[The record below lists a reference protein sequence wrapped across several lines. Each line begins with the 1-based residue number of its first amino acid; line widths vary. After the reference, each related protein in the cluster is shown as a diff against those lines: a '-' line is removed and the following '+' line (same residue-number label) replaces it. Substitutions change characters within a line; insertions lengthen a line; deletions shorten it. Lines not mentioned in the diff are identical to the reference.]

1 MIKKWVNIEGDMAII
16 KDRPKTGVFR
26 GTVSVEPLHHLK
38 GYRPDNGSP
47 LEWECLFMLPPWLG
61 PWWSYFGEGAQTHL
75 YVVKQSDEILGVA
88 PLAVTGDTARLIG
101 DSDLIDY
108 SDFIVAPSREM
119 EFFSILIDYLRR
131 QGISRLHTGRVRAD
145 STAFSCFHAYSTLLG
160 SDVSCNPV
168 DVLYEI
174 DLADTW
180 EGYIDI
186 LSAKE
191 RHETRRKFRRLES
204 AGRVGQR
211 VIEDKKDVL
220 HAMDIF
226 ISLFRS
232 NTTEKAEF
240 MAGDVESFFRSL
252 AVEMADAGLLM
263 LSFLDLNDRP
273 VASTMCFDYR
283 STVYL
288 YNNGYDRHFSHLS
301 VGLLSKVLS
310 IQESIK
316 RGRKKYNFLRG
327 SEAYKGRLGGHPV
340 RLYHCESI
348 LK

>member
-1 MIKKWVNIEGDMAII
+1 MRENMAVM
-16 KDRPKTGVFR
+16 KDRPETRDFR
-26 GTVSVEPLHHLK
+26 GTVSVEPLDRLK
-38 GYRPDNGSP
+38 GYRPDDGSR
-47 LEWECLFMLPPWLG
+47 LEWDCLFMLPPWLG
-61 PWWSYFGEGAQTHL
+61 PWCSYFGEGAQTHL
-75 YVVKQSDEILGVA
+75 YVVKKSDEVLGVA
-88 PLAVTGDTARLIG
+88 PLAVTGDTASLIS

-108 SDFIVAPSREM
+108 SDFIVAPSREI
-119 EFFSILIDYLRR
+119 EFFSILFDHLRR
-131 QGISRLHTGRVRAD
+131 EGVSRLQTGRVRAD
-145 STAFSCFHAYSTLLG
+145 STALSCLQAYSTPLG
-160 SDVSCNPV
+160 WDVSCNPV

-180 EGYIDI
+180 EGYLGI

-211 VIEDKKDVL
+211 VVEDKKDVL

-232 NTTEKAEF
+232 NRTEKAQF
-240 MAGDVESFFRSL
+240 MAGNVESFFRSL

-263 LSFLDLNDRP
+263 LFFLELNDKP

-288 YNNGYDRHFSHLS
+288 YNNGYDRHFDHLS

-340 RLYHCESI
+340 RLYRCEGI

>member
-1 MIKKWVNIEGDMAII
+1 MTIKIN
-16 KDRPKTGVFR
+16 RPETTPSA
-26 GTVSVEPLHHLK
+26 GTVSVEPLPGLK
-38 GYRPDNGSP
+38 RYSPDHGSA
-47 LEWECLFMLPPWLG
+47 LKWDCLFMLPPWIG
-61 PWWSYFGEGAQTHL
+61 PWWSYFGEGSQTRL
-75 YVVKQSDEILGVA
+75 YVVKQSDEVLGVA
-88 PLAVTGDTARLIG
+88 PLAVTGDTARLIS
-101 DSDLIDY
+101 DSNLIDY
-108 SDFIVAPSREM
+108 SDFIVAHSREM
-119 EFFSILIDYLRR
+119 EFFSILFDHLRR
-131 QGISRLHTGRVRAD
+131 EGVSRLQTGRVRAD
-145 STAFSCFHAYSTLLG
+145 STAFSCLHAYSTPLG
-160 SDVSCNPV
+160 CDVSSNPV

-174 DLADTW
+174 DLSDTW
-180 EGYIDI
+180 EGYLGI

-204 AGRVGQR
+204 AGRVGLR

-220 HAMDIF
+220 HAMDTF

-232 NTTEKAEF
+232 NSTEKALF

-263 LSFLDLNDRP
+263 LLFLDLNDRP
-273 VASTMCFDYR
+273 VAATMCFDYR

-288 YNNGYDRHFSHLS
+288 YNNGYDRDFGHLS

-316 RGRKKYNFLRG
+316 RGRKKYNLLRG
-327 SEAYKGRLGGHPV
+327 SEAYKGRVGGRPV
-340 RLYHCESI
+340 RLFHCEAI

>member
-1 MIKKWVNIEGDMAII
+1 MAVQ
-16 KDRPKTGVFR
+16 KDRPETFGCGKTV
-26 GTVSVEPLHHLK
+26 TVEPLHRMK
-38 GYRPDNGSP
+38 CYRPDNGSR
-47 LEWECLFMLPPWLG
+47 LEWDCLFMLPQWLG
-61 PWWSYFGEGAQTHL
+61 PWWSYFGGDAQTHL
-75 YVVKQSDEILGVA
+75 YVVKQNDELLGVA

-119 EFFSILIDYLRR
+119 EFFSTLFDHLRR
-131 QGISRLHTGRVRAD
+131 EGISRLHTERVRAD
-145 STAFSCFHAYSTLLG
+145 SKTFSCFHAYSAPLCC
-160 SDVSCNPV
+160 DVSCSAV
-168 DVLYEI
+168 DVLYEM

-180 EGYIDI
+180 EGYLDI

-191 RHETRRKFRRLES
+191 RHETRRKFSRLES
-204 AGRVGQR
+204 AGRVGLR
-211 VIEDKKDVL
+211 VIEDKQYVL
-220 HAMDIF
+220 DAMETF

-232 NTTEKAEF
+232 NSTEKAQF

-263 LSFLDLNDRP
+263 LFFLDLNDRP
-273 VASTMCFDYR
+273 VATTMCFDYR

-288 YNNGYDRHFSHLS
+288 YNNGYDRHFGHLS

-310 IQESIK
+310 IQEGIK

-327 SEAYKGRLGGHPV
+327 SEAYKSRLGGHPV
-340 RLYHCESI
+340 TLYHCEVI